1 MLFHRKFDGSVQL
14 VLNTVQLLRRII
26 SQTKWSNA
34 RELMDIILLEGKILM
49 ETAPSETVV
58 GNMIRRILKII
69 RDEYGSIKKG
79 KQDEADVQE
88 SLQKILLAEGGE
100 LDYAKIIPN
109 LKSAIMDSIGE
120 LITEIEIRYETFY
133 AYVKTYLMYS
143 NYILAKW
150 TLLHKLRSIYIQMKR
165 L

>member
-1 MLFHRKFDGSVQL
+1 
-14 VLNTVQLLRRII
+14 
-26 SQTKWSNA
+26 
-34 RELMDIILLEGKILM
+34 M

-133 AYVKTYLMYS
+133 DLSLCQNLSYVF
-143 NYILAKW
+143 
-150 TLLHKLRSIYIQMKR
+150 
-165 L
+165 